1 MAKHRKHRQ
10 KAALTLKMLLW
21 QNSNK
26 ITTHCA
32 RLQSGYAVRLKS
44 QISNKLATVP
54 TANHFNKSIVLR
66 SCATVLCV

>member
-1 MAKHRKHRQ
+1 MVKYRKHRQ

-44 QISNKLATVP
+44 HISNKIATEP
-54 TANHFNKSIVLR
+54 SANHFNKSIVFR
-66 SCATVLCV
+66 SWAIVLCV

>member
-1 MAKHRKHRQ
+1 MVKHRKHRQ

-44 QISNKLATVP
+44 QISNKLVTAPTV
-54 TANHFNKSIVLR
+54 NYFNKSIVLR